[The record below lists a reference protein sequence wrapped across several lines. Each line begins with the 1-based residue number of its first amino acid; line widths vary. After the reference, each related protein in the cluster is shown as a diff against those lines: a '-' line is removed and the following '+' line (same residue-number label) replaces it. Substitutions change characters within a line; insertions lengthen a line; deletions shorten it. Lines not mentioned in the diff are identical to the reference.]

1 MARGFKTGGRK
12 PGSKN
17 RRTEELQA
25 AAENAAQTI
34 SEVLGTAFDGDA
46 HALLMA
52 IYKDL
57 SQPVEL
63 RIDAA
68 KAAIRFEKPTLAS
81 LEAKTELIHRY
92 VARLP
97 EKAKSTE
104 TWQQENAPN
113 PNTIQ

>member
-17 RRTEELQA
+17 HRTQELQA
-25 AAENAAQTI
+25 ATMNAAVQI
-34 SEVLGTAFDGDA
+34 AEALGAAFDGDA

-57 SQPVEL
+57 SQPIEL

-68 KAAIRFEKPTLAS
+68 KAAIRFEKPVLAS
-81 LEAKTELIHRY
+81 LEARSEIVHRY

-104 TWQQENAPN
+104 TWQQEHAPN